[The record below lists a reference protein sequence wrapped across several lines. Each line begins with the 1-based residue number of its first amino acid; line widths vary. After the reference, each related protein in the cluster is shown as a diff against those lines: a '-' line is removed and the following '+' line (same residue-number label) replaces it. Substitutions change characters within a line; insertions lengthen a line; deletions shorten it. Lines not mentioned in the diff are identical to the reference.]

1 MNARFDPLGLY
12 FEAIRKIEPISEKEV
27 KSLWI
32 KSKTD
37 KAAFNR
43 LVEQNYRLVIPIAKR
58 FMKKGIDLMDLIEE
72 GNLGLIKAVEKF
84 DPTRNIAFS
93 TYAVYW
99 IEQYIRKAVENSVKT
114 IRIPSHI
121 WDALNRWLK
130 TKVILR
136 EKLKRE
142 PTNDEIAKKLKL
154 NKDQVD
160 DLMRA
165 SSVFNGGV
173 SLEAAVVGEDSN
185 LQVKDTISD
194 DEDKSPES
202 VTEIIRARADIGMAL
217 NDLPDREKEVVRMR
231 FGLGGLEPMS
241 LDSIGKVLN
250 VSRERVRQLE
260 LHAFKKLK
268 TILAKYNFIGKE
280 EGESLKFDS
289 RSGRDRRRNEIQPSK
304 FKDRRSNIER
314 RAKLI

>member
-37 KAAFNR
+37 KSAFNR

-58 FMKKGIDLMDLIEE
+58 FMKKGIDFMDLIEE

-84 DPTRNIAFS
+84 DSTRNIAFS

-99 IEQYIRKAVENSVKT
+99 IEQYIRKAIENSVKT

-160 DLMRA
+160 D
-165 SSVFNGGV
+165 
-173 SLEAAVVGEDSN
+173 
-185 LQVKDTISD
+185 
-194 DEDKSPES
+194 
-202 VTEIIRARADIGMAL
+202 
-217 NDLPDREKEVVRMR
+217 
-231 FGLGGLEPMS
+231 
-241 LDSIGKVLN
+241 
-250 VSRERVRQLE
+250 
-260 LHAFKKLK
+260 
-268 TILAKYNFIGKE
+268 
-280 EGESLKFDS
+280 
-289 RSGRDRRRNEIQPSK
+289 
-304 FKDRRSNIER
+304 
-314 RAKLI
+314 

>member
-1 MNARFDPLGLY
+1 MNARFDPLRLY
-12 FEAIRKIEPISEKEV
+12 FEAIRKIEPTSEKEI

-37 KAAFNR
+37 KAAFSR

-58 FMKKGIDLMDLIEE
+58 FMKKGIDFMDLIEE

-84 DPTRNIAFS
+84 DPARNIAFS

-99 IEQYIRKAVENSVKT
+99 IEQYIRRAVENSAKT

-142 PTNDEIAKKLKL
+142 PTTDEIAKKLKL
-154 NKDQVD
+154 NEDQVD

-165 SSVFNGGV
+165 SSVFNGGI
-173 SLEAAVVGEDSN
+173 SLEAAMGEDSN

-231 FGLGGLEPMS
+231 FGIGGMETMS

-280 EGESLKFDS
+280 EGENLKLDS

-304 FKDRRSNIER
+304 FKDKRSNIER
-314 RAKLI
+314 RVKWI

>member
-37 KAAFNR
+37 KSAFNR

-58 FMKKGIDLMDLIEE
+58 FMKKGIDFMDLIEE

-173 SLEAAVVGEDSN
+173 SLEVAVGEDSN

-231 FGLGGLEPMS
+231 FGLGGMEPMS

-268 TILAKYNFIGKE
+268 TILAKYNFIVKE
-280 EGESLKFDS
+280 EGENLKLDS
-289 RSGRDRRRNEIQPSK
+289 RSGRDRRMNEIQPSK

-314 RAKLI
+314 RAKWI

>member
-1 MNARFDPLGLY
+1 MNARFDPLRLY
-12 FEAIRKIEPISEKEV
+12 FEAIRKIEPTSEKEI

-37 KAAFNR
+37 KAAFSR

-58 FMKKGIDLMDLIEE
+58 FMKKGIDFMDLIEE

-84 DPTRNIAFS
+84 DPARNIAFS

-99 IEQYIRKAVENSVKT
+99 IEQYIRRAVENSAKT

-142 PTNDEIAKKLKL
+142 PTTDEIAKKLKL
-154 NKDQVD
+154 NEDQVD

-165 SSVFNGGV
+165 SSVFNGGI
-173 SLEAAVVGEDSN
+173 SLEAAMGEDSN

-231 FGLGGLEPMS
+231 FGIGGMEPMS

-280 EGESLKFDS
+280 EGENLKLDS

-304 FKDRRSNIER
+304 FKDKRSNIER
-314 RAKLI
+314 RVKWI